1 MGSRLQ
7 KLLKLLE
14 SEWQGVGPIRFLLLS
29 CCCLCP
35 GSTPAALLAIE
46 A

>member
-14 SEWQGVGPIRFLLLS
+14 SEWQGSWAVTVVL
-29 CCCLCP
+29 CCCCAAVPVLV
-35 GSTPAALLAIE
+35 ALL
-46 A
+46 

>member
-14 SEWQGVGPIRFLLLS
+14 SKAASVAVLHLHSYIQ
-29 CCCLCP
+29 
-35 GSTPAALLAIE
+35 PAVFSSRGNAGTIL
-46 A
+46 

>member
-14 SEWQGVGPIRFLLLS
+14 SEWGGWADTVFVLLS
-29 CCCLCP
+29 L
-35 GSTPAALLAIE
+35 TW
-46 A
+46 